1 MRTTIDIPD
10 ALFRAAKA
18 KAALEGRLLKD
29 LVIESLQRAVSTP
42 AKGPRK
48 LRTVRFPLI
57 EGGNAAPVVTNEMLD
72 AADAQ
77 ANHDSDE
84 YHARALRR

>member
-1 MRTTIDIPD
+1 MRTTSDIPD

-42 AKGPRK
+42 IKGPRA
-48 LRTVRFPLI
+48 LRTVKFPLI
-57 EGGNAAPVVTNEMLD
+57 EGGKDSPAITNEMLD
-72 AADAQ
+72 AAAAQ
-77 ANHDSDE
+77 ANLDSDE